1 MKRIRERVTAKPI
14 RQVLAVLLL
23 AIGTSGLQ
31 GQDRLG
37 EWKTHLPY
45 VESRQIV
52 EAGTRLYCGSLSG
65 LFYIDREFNT
75 VHIMTKSDGLSDLEI
90 NALNY
95 TESRNS
101 LIIGYANTNID
112 IIEGNEIYNIPD
124 IKRKQITGNK
134 TINNILIL
142 EDAAYLSCG
151 FGIVVVN
158 LEKKE
163 IKETYLIGENGG
175 YTNVYDMASDESHLY
190 AATEQGIY
198 YAEIDHPNLVDF
210 NNWSHLSDIPH
221 AAEQFGAICWT
232 GERLYAAY
240 NSANATTDTLF
251 YRENGAWKVFQ
262 TREHN
267 RIRTVRESA
276 GNLVVI
282 AGFFTSVYNSQDRE
296 IRAEWSLAPGHALY
310 DGYEVLWIADRAKG
324 LYRSPS
330 KGEKESIAPNGPLSR
345 DVSSIAI
352 MEDMLYTAAG
362 NVKSDWNN
370 TWNPAELNYLQGNYW
385 QGTQTTDYRDLLTL
399 AIDPAD
405 KNHVFGASW
414 GYGLL
419 EYRNGEL
426 VEVFDQT
433 NSTLQTLPNGD
444 IYHRIGGCVFDSDGH
459 LWMNNSAVAEP
470 VSVKKTDG
478 TWKSFKLDGKLKV
491 SFLGRMINT
500 SLDHKWIICA
510 HGEGLFAFDVN
521 RTIDDISD
529 DRYEKFSVLD
539 LNGKVISN
547 DVYSLA
553 EDREGNIWV
562 GTDKGIVVY
571 YSPSR
576 VFDEDLFYGQQII
589 VPRNDGTGLADI
601 LLGTERVTAIAVDG
615 ANRKWLGTEQSGI
628 YLVSEDGLE
637 EIHHFT
643 EDNSPLLSNKITDI
657 AINGENGL
665 VYIGTNAGL
674 ISFKGKA
681 IEGRKDYSGVYAYP
695 NPVRHDYDGEI
706 VITGLVGNVNVKI
719 TDIGGNIVY
728 ETTSLGGQAI
738 WDGRSFS
745 GRRVSTG
752 VYMIFCTDDEGNQ
765 THITKLLVIH

>member
-1 MKRIRERVTAKPI
+1 
-14 RQVLAVLLL
+14 
-23 AIGTSGLQ
+23 
-31 GQDRLG
+31 
-37 EWKTHLPY
+37 
-45 VESRQIV
+45 
-52 EAGTRLYCGSLSG
+52 
-65 LFYIDREFNT
+65 
-75 VHIMTKSDGLSDLEI
+75 
-90 NALNY
+90 
-95 TESRNS
+95 
-101 LIIGYANTNID
+101 
-112 IIEGNEIYNIPD
+112 
-124 IKRKQITGNK
+124 
-134 TINNILIL
+134 
-142 EDAAYLSCG
+142 
-151 FGIVVVN
+151 
-158 LEKKE
+158 
-163 IKETYLIGENGG
+163 
-175 YTNVYDMASDESHLY
+175 
-190 AATEQGIY
+190 
-198 YAEIDHPNLVDF
+198 
-210 NNWSHLSDIPH
+210 
-221 AAEQFGAICWT
+221 
-232 GERLYAAY
+232 
-240 NSANATTDTLF
+240 
-251 YRENGAWKVFQ
+251 
-262 TREHN
+262 
-267 RIRTVRESA
+267 
-276 GNLVVI
+276 
-282 AGFFTSVYNSQDRE
+282 
-296 IRAEWSLAPGHALY
+296 
-310 DGYEVLWIADRAKG
+310 
-324 LYRSPS
+324 
-330 KGEKESIAPNGPLSR
+330 
-345 DVSSIAI
+345 
-352 MEDMLYTAAG
+352 
-362 NVKSDWNN
+362 
-370 TWNPAELNYLQGNYW
+370 
-385 QGTQTTDYRDLLTL
+385 
-399 AIDPAD
+399 
-405 KNHVFGASW
+405 
-414 GYGLL
+414 
-419 EYRNGEL
+419 
-426 VEVFDQT
+426 
-433 NSTLQTLPNGD
+433 
-444 IYHRIGGCVFDSDGH
+444 
-459 LWMNNSAVAEP
+459 VAEP